1 MDRKL
6 IELSLEYKYLYIDNN
21 VLKSEIFINE
31 AFAIIDSFSDL
42 IDYLKSNLNNLIV
55 NEYHTASYFSFK
67 YNNTYVGVNISDG
80 LVLYFDP
87 FVESD
92 IAEIFNNI
100 CGNIL
105 VSYDLYDKYDK
116 INYKVLL
123 WNLNENKI
131 DNIKSRYFKFQTV
144 TNYKTYTKKLKK

>member
-21 VLKSEIFINE
+21 VLKKEMFIK
-31 AFAIIDSFSDL
+31 DL
-42 IDYLKSNLNNLIV
+42 IAYLKSNLESVLV
-55 NEYHTASYFSFK
+55 NEYYTVNYFSFT

-87 FVESD
+87 FVETD
-92 IAEIFNNI
+92 IVEIFNSI

-105 VSYDLYDKYDK
+105 ASYDLYDKYDK
-116 INYKVLL
+116 TNYKVLM
-123 WNLNENKI
+123 WNLKENKV
-131 DNIKSRYFKFQTV
+131 NSIKSSYFKFQTI
-144 TNYKTYTKKLKK
+144 TNYKTYTKKLKR

>member
-21 VLKSEIFINE
+21 VLKSEIFIN
-31 AFAIIDSFSDL
+31 DL

-67 YNNTYVGVNISDG
+67 YNNTYMGVNISDG

-105 VSYDLYDKYDK
+105 ASYDLYDKHDK

-144 TNYKTYTKKLKK
+144 TNYKTYTKKLKKEFS

>member
-6 IELSLEYKYLYIDNN
+6 IELSIEYKYLYIDNN
-21 VLKSEIFINE
+21 VLKSEMFIN
-31 AFAIIDSFSDL
+31 DL

-55 NEYHTASYFSFK
+55 NEYHTVNYFSLK

-80 LVLYFDP
+80 LALYFDP
-87 FVESD
+87 FVETD
-92 IAEIFNNI
+92 IAEIFNSI

-105 VSYDLYDKYDK
+105 ASYDLYDKYDK
-116 INYKVLL
+116 INYKVLV

-131 DNIKSRYFKFQTV
+131 DNIKSKYFNFQTV

>member
-6 IELSLEYKYLYIDNN
+6 LELSLEYKYLYIDNN
-21 VLKSEIFINE
+21 VLKSEMFINN
-31 AFAIIDSFSDL
+31 L

-55 NEYHTASYFSFK
+55 NEYHTASHFSFK

-92 IAEIFNNI
+92 IAKIFNNI

-105 VSYDLYDKYDK
+105 ASYDLYDKYDK

-123 WNLNENKI
+123 
-131 DNIKSRYFKFQTV
+131 
-144 TNYKTYTKKLKK
+144 

>member
-1 MDRKL
+1 M
-6 IELSLEYKYLYIDNN
+6 
-21 VLKSEIFINE
+21 FIN
-31 AFAIIDSFSDL
+31 DL

-55 NEYHTASYFSFK
+55 NEYHTVNYFSFK

-80 LVLYFDP
+80 LALYFDP
-87 FVESD
+87 FVETD

-105 VSYDLYDKYDK
+105 ASYDLYDKYDK
-116 INYKVLL
+116 INYKVLV

-131 DNIKSRYFKFQTV
+131 DNIKSKYFKFQTV